1 MSNNKKIYKA
11 VGLLS
16 GGLDSMLAVKTILN
30 QGINVIGIYFAMPW
44 DHAKNIR
51 TEKAART
58 LGIELKIIQLDN
70 EYLKM
75 ISNPEFGY
83 GNAYNPCIDCHS
95 YMIMLAGKYMNEI
108 GASFIFTGEVLGQR
122 PMSQLK
128 QALNSVFNLSGL
140 NGRLL
145 RPMSAKLLD
154 PTIPENEGIVD
165 REKLHAISGRSR
177 KEQIQLAK
185 EWDIT
190 D

>member
-1 MSNNKKIYKA
+1 
-11 VGLLS
+11 
-16 GGLDSMLAVKTILN
+16 
-30 QGINVIGIYFAMPW
+30 
-44 DHAKNIR
+44 
-51 TEKAART
+51 
-58 LGIELKIIQLDN
+58 
-70 EYLKM
+70 
-75 ISNPEFGY
+75 
-83 GNAYNPCIDCHS
+83 
-95 YMIMLAGKYMNEI
+95 MIMLAGKYMNEI

-190 D
+190 DYPNPAGGCLLTDKNFGRRIKDLIDHGCKNYSETIILKWGRHYRLNENFKVVLGKNE